1 MMEEKFLH
9 LNDQMSKFQT
19 ATNLLETEL
28 HKKDTIIEKM
38 HIDIE
43 QMRSTYDLRIDEMN
57 IENKTL

>member
-28 HKKDTIIEKM
+28 HKKETIIEN
-38 HIDIE
+38 
-43 QMRSTYDLRIDEMN
+43 YDKEMELLKAQN
-57 IENKTL
+57 E